1 MAFIFGSAFAMV
13 VSSWQPIG
21 NPDQVADHQPVVQ
34 ATAEAPVS
42 REPAFL
48 ANSNPA
54 ASLSPAAPSQA
65 NPSGLIPASFD
76 QPQPNSTDPD
86 APALLPSDSAP
97 ADEMPAK
104 ASADEAPADEAQKP
118 AVEITADE
126 VSAVES
132 PAVEP
137 PADAIPADAVPAVEP
152 PAVEP
157 PAVEPPADKPP
168 AVEPPAD
175 KPPADKPPAARDGA
189 AQTETT
195 DDLGLSWHDDYRQA
209 MSAAVEQQRNMFILF
224 CQPGS
229 NATQQAFE
237 RQALADPKS
246 REKLIRELVL
256 LKLPSNAVI
265 TSGGKPLEL
274 LKHAA
279 FAEMVNHPGMAI
291 IDLAHPQAEYYG
303 HVVSTFPF
311 MTGKYYKRPIL
322 SVVLNLP
329 PGTLTQRT
337 MIYAVRV
344 HPEAPASTQGQF
356 HRVLADEANRQSH
369 YQAAILVQGHQNW
382 DSRVHRI
389 STRSPISSPQE
400 VVAESWPSENLVDA
414 CIDCVDSWRQSPG
427 HWEAV
432 RSRHPVFG
440 FDIQRGRNGIW
451 YATGIFG
458 HR

>member
-1 MAFIFGSAFAMV
+1 MAFIFGSVFAMM

-34 ATAEAPVS
+34 ATAAAPVS
-42 REPAFL
+42 REPEFL

-54 ASLSPAAPSQA
+54 ASLSPAAPPQA

-86 APALLPSDSAP
+86 VPALLSGDGAP

-104 ASADEAPADEAQKP
+104 ASADKAP
-118 AVEITADE
+118 ADE
-126 VSAVES
+126 VSADAS
-132 PAVEP
+132 PAVET
-137 PADAIPADAVPAVEP
+137 PANEPPADAVPAVEP
-152 PAVEP
+152 PA
-157 PAVEPPADKPP
+157 DK
-168 AVEPPAD
+168 A
-175 KPPADKPPAARDGA
+175 PAARDGA

-209 MSAAVEQQRNMFILF
+209 MSAAVEQQRSMFILF
-224 CQPGS
+224 CEPGS
-229 NATQQAFE
+229 HATQQAFE

-279 FAEMVNHPGMAI
+279 FAEMVGHPGMAI